1 MSSRIISSSL
11 ERHDVHQSLLRTPLF
26 AGVDFGILVV
36 EVALG
41 VAVVFVSGLSLASI
55 VPALVVVLAVHI
67 PMRKLIAADP
77 AMIAIIP
84 ATLRY
89 GRFYPPSPPIRERS
103 NQPKPAPSINTDV

>member
-1 MSSRIISSSL
+1 MASL

-41 VAVVFVSGLSLASI
+41 VAVVFVGGLSLASL

-77 AMIAIIP
+77 AMVVIIP
-84 ATLRY
+84 AALRY
-89 GRFYPPSPPIRERS
+89 EAFYPPSPRIRERS
-103 NQPKPAPSINTDV
+103 TPPKPAPSINTDA